1 MGMMT
6 QEEYDP
12 VRADRLRRNRE
23 SARKCRLKRKGN
35 LEQTEQRLSF
45 LSAENASL
53 HRENER
59 LLRRV
64 AELEASNN
72 MNNNTQQHQL
82 DSTVARKRTRHESG
96 VTIGY
101 DSSESAVFATTSQQ
115 TEYFLLATVT
125 TALYSMIAEKMMM
138 GNKTCSS
145 QDVSEQEVVGAKT
158 EAPTHSHSTAVVTPK
173 VASRTTP
180 TCLSRSKACVN
191 NSWTCSP
198 TPSLW
203 NCQTSL
209 RKHRGRHIDRHIAS
223 SLLQRGVP

>member
-101 DSSESAVFATTSQQ
+101 DSSQSAVFATTSQQ

-138 GNKTCSS
+138 LMGNKTCSS
-145 QDVSEQEVVGAKT
+145 KAQDVSEQEVVGAKT
-158 EAPTHSHSTAVVTPK
+158 EVPTHSHSTAVVTPK

-180 TCLSRSKACVN
+180 TCPSRSKACVN
-191 NSWTCSP
+191 NSSTCSP

-209 RKHRGRHIDRHIAS
+209 QKHRGRHIDRHIAS
-223 SLLQRGVP
+223 SLLQ